1 VRIIKLVLAILFSI
15 VIVSCGGSGS
25 NTPAATTATG
35 YFIDSAVQG
44 LSYVSGGQTGTTG
57 ANGKFTY
64 EVGKTI
70 KFFIGNIVLGETSA
84 KGVMTPVDLVPNADA
99 TNPQVLKITQFLMT
113 IDSDGNPTNGIT
125 ISGATNTAAQSTS
138 PIDFATATDATLTTA
153 LAALTATNTLVT
165 VSAAQTH
172 LTSSIYGLYAG
183 TYSGTFSGTD
193 SGVWT
198 ATIDS
203 SGVITGTGT
212 SLQVG
217 GFSVSGQIST
227 SGAST
232 FSPSGGTSTGATFT
246 GNIDVYTGTMS
257 GTWSNSS
264 SGGSGTWMT
273 TTPGGV
279 SQFNRTYTGSASG
292 TLVSGG
298 SDNFIIQFTVANG
311 TLVTVD
317 NTTGTVTSS
326 GAINFIAGGCAS
338 GNNGV
343 PVPYGTMTG
352 QINISLAG
360 VATASGTWSAPSWT
374 GPSGTC
380 GARTGTWTATRQ

>member
-1 VRIIKLVLAILFSI
+1 MRIIKLVLAILFSI

-25 NTPAATTATG
+25 NTPTATTAAG
-35 YFIDSAVQG
+35 FFVDSAVQG
-44 LSYVSGGQTGTTG
+44 LSYVSGGQSGTTD
-57 ANGKFTY
+57 ASGKFTY

-84 KGVMTPVDLVPNADA
+84 KGNMTPVDLVSGADA
-99 TNPQVLKITQFLMT
+99 ANTQVLKITQFLMT
-113 IDSDGNPTNGIT
+113 IDSDGDPTNGIT
-125 ISGATNTAAQSTS
+125 ISNATNTAAQSAS

-153 LAALTATNTLVT
+153 LAALTANTLVT

-203 SGVITGTGT
+203 SGAITGTGT
-212 SLQVG
+212 SSQVG
-217 GFSVSGQIST
+217 LFSVSGQIST

-232 FSPSGGTSTGATFT
+232 FSPSGGTSTGASFS
-246 GNIDVYTGTMS
+246 GSIDVATGTMS

-380 GARTGTWTATRQ
+380 DARTGTWTATRQ